1 MKNKKMNDETENK
14 YDEIYENK
22 NDEIDDY
29 KFKTFIYFN
38 FKKTKISKINN
49 KISKKND
56 KKLIILPNVKSL
68 IVKTSKKTL
77 IKFKKQK
84 FQFFFIFNINDD
96 EMMINVIYLMNVV
109 MKYEEFFV
117 YKNVMM
123 FIYKKNNALNFE
135 SFYLKMTTKGKKHV
149 DGFDYACHLMK
160 ISANVN

>member
-1 MKNKKMNDETENK
+1 MKNEKINDEIENK

-56 KKLIILPNVKSL
+56 KKLIILPNVKSPV
-68 IVKTSKKTL
+68 VKASKEAL
-77 IKFKKQK
+77 IKFKKQR
-84 FQFFFIFNINDD
+84 FQFLFIFNVNDD
-96 EMMINVIYLMNVV
+96 EVMINITYLMNVV
-109 MKYEEFFV
+109 MKYEKYFV
-117 YKNVMM
+117 HENVMM

-135 SFYLKMTTKGKKHV
+135 SFYLKMMIKDKKHV

-160 ISANVN
+160 IFANVN